1 MPRSLAETQDVER
14 SAEIGMSSDKPTAK
28 IDRRISVAPMM
39 DWIDDLQTSL
49 PIKLLRSA
57 ENACL
62 LYVSS
67 KPSDLAINSVEGH
80 GRVRAVCVN
89 APR

>member
-1 MPRSLAETQDVER
+1 MKT
-14 SAEIGMSSDKPTAK
+14 IG
-28 IDRRISVAPMM
+28 RRVSVAPMM
-39 DWIDDLQTSL
+39 DWIDDLHTSL

-67 KPSDLAINSVEGH
+67 KPSDLANSSVEDH
-80 GRVRAVCVN
+80 GRVP
-89 APR
+89 APG